1 MLPGARQEVKQVGH
15 LSSAFRAAHL
25 PPAALASLG
34 EEIFMEGRLGAQGLG
49 VVTMGTKLSLWYQN
63 PSASGIP
70 LVRAASLRCDHPQGT
85 TEGCSH
91 LRDAH
96 TPGMLIPEGCCLP
109 CGFCP
114 GI

>member
-1 MLPGARQEVKQVGH
+1 MKQLEH
-15 LSSAFRAAHL
+15 LSSAFGAAHL

-34 EEIFMEGRLGAQGLG
+34 EETGERETGSQGLG
-49 VVTMGTKLSLWYQN
+49 VVIMGTKLSLWYQN
-63 PSASGIP
+63 PSANGIP
-70 LVRAASLRCDHPQGT
+70 PLRAASLRCDQPQGT

-91 LRDAH
+91 LRDAP
-96 TPGMLIPEGCCLP
+96 TPGMLLPEGCCLQLFPQP